1 MQEIE
6 KLLEIMQKL
15 RGKDGCP
22 WDREQDHQSLRP
34 YLLEEAYEV
43 LDALDKQDMNNFCE
57 ELGDLLLQIV
67 FHARI
72 AEENGSFTFADV
84 VRGINEKMIRRHPH
98 VFGEIKVKDSDEVL
112 TNWEEIKAWE
122 KRNQAKAKSV
132 LDEVPGSLPALM
144 LAEKVQKKAA
154 KTGFDWPNAKEA
166 WSKVQEELSEVEE
179 AFRQQDR
186 ELLAEELGDLFF
198 ALVNITR
205 LEKLP
210 AEMLLHDAVG
220 KFKRRFAYIE
230 KQAEE
235 KSADLAELTL
245 EEMDKF
251 WDEAKKQGL

>member
-67 FHARI
+67 FHAGI
-72 AEENGSFTFADV
+72 AEENGRFTFADV

>member
-43 LDALDKQDMNNFCE
+43 LEALDKQDMNNFCE

-122 KRNQAKAKSV
+122 KRNQAKDKSV

-166 WSKVQEELSEVEE
+166 WSKVREELSEVEE

-205 LEKLP
+205 LEKMT

-230 KQAEE
+230 EQAEA

>member
-22 WDREQDHQSLRP
+22 WDKEQDHQSLRP

-43 LDALDKQDMNNFCE
+43 LEALDKQDMNNFCE

-166 WSKVQEELSEVEE
+166 WSKVREELSEVEE

-230 KQAEE
+230 EQAEE